1 MSRSIEAATT
11 ASHASRAAPRSPRAT
26 TCMAARLYLEPPPII
41 RTYRSGWGRRV
52 SSRYTCWDTPAATSR
67 GLGPAAVHL
76 PVRPRPSADSCSL
89 VVPQLGSGSPTP
101 VRLSTHR
108 SRTCTRSHA
117 HDIIISPGNG
127 TVSWDLQQNSRA
139 PPAATRLAGH
149 RKPTRVAAASA
160 SHSRRPCPAANDSC
174 FSPAHVVRH

>member
-76 PVRPRPSADSCSL
+76 PVRPRPSAHSCSL
-89 VVPQLGSGSPTP
+89 VVPHLGSGSPTP

-108 SRTCTRSHA
+108 SCTCTRSHA
-117 HDIIISPGNG
+117 HDIIISPCISPGNG

-139 PPAATRLAGH
+139 PPEATRLAGH
-149 RKPTRVAAASA
+149 RPPCRSPPLTTR
-160 SHSRRPCPAANDSC
+160 HP
-174 FSPAHVVRH
+174 